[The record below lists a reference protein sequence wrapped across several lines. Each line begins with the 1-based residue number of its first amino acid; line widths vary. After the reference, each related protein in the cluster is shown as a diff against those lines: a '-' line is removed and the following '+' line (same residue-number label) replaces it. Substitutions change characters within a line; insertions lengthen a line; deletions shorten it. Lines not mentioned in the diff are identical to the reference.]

1 MSLENQV
8 SQMVDPH
15 EFARLVNAV
24 HTDMY
29 PRDFQVIDGSRGDNG
44 NDGYVASQRR
54 MLAIYCPI
62 KPEQRRDADFRKKID
77 HDLGK
82 AVFLRDRGSYE
93 IAQWT
98 FVTPRKLSDDVIA
111 WMRQKGVETGIEVH
125 HLEATFLAGQLQ
137 QRRHLLSEFPQLQ
150 QVQVQEKLDEILSH
164 LSPKAG
170 GHDDAQPAPV
180 APGRPDATA
189 PVDGAAR
196 ERLVHLSGGY
206 PSAEG
211 KSELKA
217 LIYSTIDP
225 VAELDAIHLI
235 MRWWAVQDD
244 DLAELRA
251 FAERG
256 IARARQLRQNGSE
269 AALQA
274 QLAAFLESELT
285 SIVVEHKLSMAMS
298 RVVGLPLADEDAK
311 RGAQIDALAKAFSAQ
326 SNVALDIMARG
337 APASDVSATLQIV
350 GVCLGKV
357 ALVLRSTG
365 SAAEADGYLSQ
376 CKQMLLAA
384 KDASAQAADELGA
397 ANATFNLANQ
407 IRFHGNVPEALALAK
422 STQAIAQKH
431 GDRMLDQKAAWLI
444 ESLMTGKVPEY
455 EKGERREWPKT

>member
-1 MSLENQV
+1 
-8 SQMVDPH
+8 MVDPH

-77 HDLGK
+77 DDLGK

-150 QVQVQEKLDEILSH
+150 QVQVQEKLEEILSH
-164 LSPKAG
+164 LRPRAG

-196 ERLVHLSGGY
+196 ERLVHLRGGY

-225 VAELDAIHLI
+225 VAELDAIHLL

-244 DLAELRA
+244 DLAEPMA
-251 FAERG
+251 KVW
-256 IARARQLRQNGSE
+256 
-269 AALQA
+269 
-274 QLAAFLESELT
+274 
-285 SIVVEHKLSMAMS
+285 VVLMVVLMA
-298 RVVGLPLADEDAK
+298 VL
-311 RGAQIDALAKAFSAQ
+311 
-326 SNVALDIMARG
+326 
-337 APASDVSATLQIV
+337 
-350 GVCLGKV
+350 KV
-357 ALVLRSTG
+357 
-365 SAAEADGYLSQ
+365 Y
-376 CKQMLLAA
+376 
-384 KDASAQAADELGA
+384 AQAATRA
-397 ANATFNLANQ
+397 A
-407 IRFHGNVPEALALAK
+407 R
-422 STQAIAQKH
+422 
-431 GDRMLDQKAAWLI
+431 KA
-444 ESLMTGKVPEY
+444 
-455 EKGERREWPKT
+455 

>member
-1 MSLENQV
+1 MSLENLV

-44 NDGYVASQRR
+44 NDGYVASERR

-62 KPEQRRDADFRKKID
+62 KPEQRRDAVFRKKID
-77 HDLGK
+77 DDLRK
-82 AVFLRDRGSYE
+82 AVLLRNRGAYE
-93 IAQWT
+93 IEQWT
-98 FVTPRKLSDDVIA
+98 FVTPRKLSDDVVS
-111 WMRQKGVETGIEVH
+111 WMRQRGVETGIEVH

-137 QRRHLLSEFPQLQ
+137 QRRHLLTEFPKLH
-150 QVQVQEKLDEILSH
+150 QVQLQEKLEEILSH
-164 LSPKAG
+164 VRPDVGRRDS
-170 GHDDAQPAPV
+170 AQPTPV
-180 APGRPDATA
+180 ASGRPVATA
-189 PVDGAAR
+189 AVDEAAR
-196 ERLVHLSGGY
+196 ERLAHLRGAY

-217 LIYSTIDP
+217 LIYGTTDP
-225 VAELDAIHLI
+225 VAELDAVHLL

-251 FAERG
+251 FVERG
-256 IARARQLRQNGSE
+256 IVRARQLRQNGSE
-269 AALQA
+269 AVLQA
-274 QLAAFLESELT
+274 QLAAFLASELNA
-285 SIVVEHKLSMAMS
+285 IVIEHKFSMNIS
-298 RVVGLPLADEDAK
+298 LVVGLPLMDEDAK
-311 RGAQIDALAKAFSAQ
+311 RGAKVDVLAKAFAEQ
-326 SNVALDIMARG
+326 GNVALDVIARG
-337 APASDVSATLQIV
+337 APAIDVSATLQIV
-350 GVCLGKV
+350 GVCLGQV

-365 SAAEADGYLSQ
+365 AAEEADRYLSQ

-384 KDASAQAADELGA
+384 KDASAQAEDELGA

-422 STQAIAQKH
+422 STQAIARKH

-444 ESLMTGKVPEY
+444 ESLETGRIPKY
-455 EKGERREWPKT
+455 EMGERREWPRT